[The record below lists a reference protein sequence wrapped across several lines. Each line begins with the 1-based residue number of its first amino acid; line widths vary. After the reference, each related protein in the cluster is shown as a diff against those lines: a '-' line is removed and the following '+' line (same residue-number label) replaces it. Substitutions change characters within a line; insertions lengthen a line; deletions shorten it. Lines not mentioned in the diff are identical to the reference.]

1 MLDYLLLPRC
11 SPTCGGSSMS
21 YSCSGMGEI
30 WIQIWSLKSKFSFI
44 FLSTIWRLD
53 ALKIIE
59 KIILENIL
67 EQKKKRPGL
76 ELNPG
81 LAALICLWTTGP
93 SLYPFIY
100 LLPIKFPFKLIHK
113 LSFYEL
119 KISEGLRF
127 EVGNKLVY
135 NFKMQFFS
143 APAIPVSIQSFKTIL
158 YTVPC
163 WNFFSLSLSGE
174 GLGPARRASISCQ
187 HFKYKK
193 QKRLTYK
200 YDVWEETVRALCK
213 NISSMPSHP
222 LHPSLPKT
230 KESTVPVRVLSS

>member
-1 MLDYLLLPRC
+1 
-11 SPTCGGSSMS
+11 
-21 YSCSGMGEI
+21 MGEI

-67 EQKKKRPGL
+67 EQKKKRPGP
-76 ELNPG
+76 ELNAG

-174 GLGPARRASISCQ
+174 GLAPARRASISCQ

-222 LHPSLPKT
+222 LILPSQIQK
-230 KESTVPVRVLSS
+230 KAWCLSEF

>member
-76 ELNPG
+76 ELNAG

-127 EVGNKLVY
+127 EVGNKLMY

-143 APAIPVSIQSFKTIL
+143 APAIPVSIQSIKTIL

-222 LHPSLPKT
+222 LILPSQIQK
-230 KESTVPVRVLSS
+230 KAWCLSEF